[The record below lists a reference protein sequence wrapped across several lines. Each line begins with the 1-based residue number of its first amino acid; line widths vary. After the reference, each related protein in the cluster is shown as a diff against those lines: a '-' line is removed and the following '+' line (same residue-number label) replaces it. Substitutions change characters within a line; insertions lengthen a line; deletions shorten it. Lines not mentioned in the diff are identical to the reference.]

1 MQDGSGNCTFLGQF
15 LGLLSTQ
22 NFEDIEAGALFP
34 AFFFL
39 VRVETLS
46 FSFLGNAVGIGC
58 GLLDGLLAFRTI
70 DTGFDEFAAAAARIG
85 EFAVHGELA
94 ALNHFRGNG

>member
-15 LGLLSTQ
+15 LGLFPTQ

-46 FSFLGNAVGIGC
+46 VFCHAVGIGC
-58 GLLDGLLAFRTI
+58 SLLDGLLAFRTI

-94 ALNHFRGNG
+94 VLNHFGGNG